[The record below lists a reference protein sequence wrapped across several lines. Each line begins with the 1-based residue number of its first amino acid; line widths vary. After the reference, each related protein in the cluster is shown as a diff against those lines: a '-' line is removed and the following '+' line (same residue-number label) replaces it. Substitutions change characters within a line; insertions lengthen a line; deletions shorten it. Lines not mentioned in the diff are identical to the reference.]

1 MKECK
6 NCKKRDGS
14 WHKIVCVVL
23 GLMYVGYTILNV
35 TGVIS
40 QELLSAVSMNAVCG
54 LILNELAL
62 KFKKCPVLYL
72 FNIAFA
78 AFTVITALVYTIQ
91 HFTSKN
97 FELFAARGIML
108 LPVIVSVI
116 ASAMNVFLDGKMF
129 NKNSNPDEMRNA

>member
-6 NCKKRDGS
+6 DCKGCKERDGS
-14 WHKIVCVVL
+14 WYKIICVVL

-40 QELLSAVSMNAVCG
+40 QELLSVVSMNAVCG

-62 KFKKCPVLYL
+62 KFKKCPVLYF

-78 AFTVITALVYTIQ
+78 AFTVIIALVFTIQ
-91 HFTSKN
+91 HFTSEN
-97 FELFAARGIML
+97 FELFAVNGILL

-116 ASAMNVFLDGKMF
+116 ASAMNVFLDGKMLR
-129 NKNSNPDEMRNA
+129 KGSNSDE